1 MKRKHPYFLGK
12 LGEQGEV
19 MLGEE
24 SRVREENCT
33 IWKNKYSAGEG
44 RGLWARA
51 EVCERGQWLTKDCRQ
66 FAHRSGCGSKE

>member
-24 SRVREENCT
+24 SRVREEDKPYKKSYKRCE
-33 IWKNKYSAGEG
+33 KRCKRQE
-44 RGLWARA
+44 AR
-51 EVCERGQWLTKDCRQ
+51 
-66 FAHRSGCGSKE
+66 SKKHEARDKR